1 MKLLKY
7 PEFSLKYSIFYFLMA
22 LIGASVFTSCIE
34 DGITTSPSDQPTFA
48 SDTINLGKVFTEEG
62 TPTKRFMV
70 YNRHDKIL
78 NISRVSIRNGGSGI
92 FRVNVDGVSGR
103 EFYNVEIRPNDS
115 IYVLV
120 EATLPASGT
129 LLPVE
134 ISDMLDFETNGVTSS
149 VVLYALGQDAERLYG
164 HVITRDTVWE
174 PSLPRI
180 IYDSLVV
187 APGARLTI
195 KGGSSLHFHDKAVL
209 TVDGTLV
216 TEGTPDALV
225 EMGGDRTGNVL
236 TDVSF
241 DIMSNQWGG
250 VIFSPTSSDNKMAH
264 TLIRNT
270 SFGVVA
276 DSTDLSLINC
286 RLRNSAGMALQT
298 RHTDLEAIGC
308 ELADAS
314 MGVVGIHGGTAR
326 LVSCTIA
333 NYYLFTA
340 LGGPAIKLSHTGFD
354 SGKVYDDDESGLPHL
369 KATFDNCIVYGN
381 GSDLSHP
388 DLAGTQVYFRNSL
401 LKSNGSDDDNFI
413 KCIWGEDPLYHTVR
427 EDYLFDYR
435 LHADSPAIGAADPA
449 LADPRLTVDYYGT
462 PRTATLGAY
471 EAKAEN

>member
-1 MKLLKY
+1 
-7 PEFSLKYSIFYFLMA
+7 MA
-22 LIGASVFTSCIE
+22 LMGASLFTSCIE
-34 DGITTSPSDQPTFA
+34 DGFTTSPSDQPAFA

-78 NISRVSIRNGGSGI
+78 NISRVSIRNGASSV

-103 EFYNVEIRPNDS
+103 EFHNVEIRPNDS
-115 IYVLV
+115 IFVLV
-120 EATLPASGT
+120 EATLPYSGT
-129 LLPVE
+129 LLPTE

-149 VVLYALGQDAERLYG
+149 VVLYAMGQDAERLYG

-187 APGARLTI
+187 APGVQLTI
-195 KGGSSLHFHDKAVL
+195 KGGSSLHFHDKARMVI
-209 TVDGTLV
+209 DGTLV
-216 TEGTPDALV
+216 TDGTPDAPV

-236 TDVSF
+236 TNVSF

-250 VIFSPTSSDNKMAH
+250 VMFTPTSSGNSLAH
-264 TLIRNT
+264 TLICNT

-276 DSTDLSLINC
+276 DSTELRLINC
-286 RLRNSAGMALQT
+286 RLRNSGGMALQT
-298 RHTDLEAIGC
+298 RYTALEALGC

-314 MGVVGIHGGTAR
+314 SGVIGIHGGTAR

-340 LGGPAIKLSHTGFD
+340 LGGPAIRLSHTGFD

-369 KATFDNCIVYGN
+369 QATFDNCIIYGN

-413 KCIWGEDPLYHTVR
+413 KCIWGEDPLYYTER
-427 EDYLFDYR
+427 QEYIFDYR
-435 LHADSPAIGAADPA
+435 LHSDSPAIGAADPS
-449 LADPRLTVDYYGT
+449 LTDPRLTVDYFGT

-471 EAKAEN
+471 EAF